1 MEFLRELNKKG
12 VTIIMITHDMHL
24 MLEYTDR
31 AIVLSN
37 GKKIKEDTTADILTN
52 ERVIMEANL
61 RETSLY
67 TLALKCGLNDPKEFV
82 RKFIEEDRRIRK

>member
-1 MEFLRELNKKG
+1 
-12 VTIIMITHDMHL
+12 MHL

-37 GKKIKEDTTADILTN
+37 GKKLKDNVTADILTDVD
-52 ERVIMEANL
+52 VIKEANL

-67 TLALKCGLNDPKEFV
+67 TLALKCGFKDPKEFV
-82 RKFIEEDRRIRK
+82 KKFIYEDRRIRK